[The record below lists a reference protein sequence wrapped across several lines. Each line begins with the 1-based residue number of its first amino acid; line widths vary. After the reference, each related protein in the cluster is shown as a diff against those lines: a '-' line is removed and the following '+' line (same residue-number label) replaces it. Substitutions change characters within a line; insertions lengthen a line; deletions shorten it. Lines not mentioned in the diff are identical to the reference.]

1 MKRGILVYDQQEQE
15 WRVWIGQRR
24 YWIQQ
29 GYTFELRIQQR
40 YYNAYLEKDLDWF
53 VTLNGD
59 VKLILH
65 TQEVYKVR
73 ILVTDYILVDA
84 PF

>member
-1 MKRGILVYDQQEQE
+1 MKRGILVYDQEEQE
-15 WRVWIGQRR
+15 WRVWIGHRR

-29 GYTFELRIQQR
+29 GYTFELWIHQQ

-53 VTLNGD
+53 ITLNGD

-73 ILVTDYILVDA
+73 IYVADYILVDA